1 MYCRTAARA
10 AVNHSALSALSS
22 RWLTNDNRLSW
33 MNVISFVDL
42 INRSRS
48 DHVITLENEIT
59 RGRRMSGTRMSGS
72 GMSIKRRDLLKVSAI
87 GLAGT
92 LAGQGPGA
100 KKTVIVIGAGIA
112 GLSCGYELMRR
123 GHNVT
128 VLEASGR
135 AGGHVRTFHDQFA
148 DGLYADIGAEH
159 FYYPGYT
166 DYWRY
171 LKEFSLTAI
180 PYPRR
185 DNMVRFLNGE
195 RFTEEDLHHPELYF
209 ELAEQMREL
218 NRPEER
224 RDTLEFFLA
233 YREKLGRDLEVV
245 GENEDKRQEILAT
258 IERYESAIARLREL
272 VDAEGTK

>member
-1 MYCRTAARA
+1 MP
-10 AVNHSALSALSS
+10 
-22 RWLTNDNRLSW
+22 
-33 MNVISFVDL
+33 
-42 INRSRS
+42 
-48 DHVITLENEIT
+48 
-59 RGRRMSGTRMSGS
+59 
-72 GMSIKRRDLLKVSAI
+72 IKRRDLLKVSAI

-92 LAGQGPGA
+92 LAGQRAGDDSGRAGA

-112 GLSCGYELMRR
+112 GLSCAYELMRR

-148 DGLYADIGAEH
+148 DGLYADVGAEH

-185 DNMVRFLNGE
+185 DNMVRFLKGE
-195 RFTEEDLHHPELYF
+195 RFTEEDLHGRKVLGKLGFNQRESDF
-209 ELAEQMREL
+209 LAE
-218 NRPEER
+218 
-224 RDTLEFFLA
+224 
-233 YREKLGRDLEVV
+233 
-245 GENEDKRQEILAT
+245 
-258 IERYESAIARLREL
+258 
-272 VDAEGTK
+272 